1 MLDLLTSSFHFLKEQ
16 KHTHNSS
23 FRITTNGILIRLN
36 FMAMCYCFN
45 QMVQLDP
52 SVVYLVNGRDRHT
65 LTTSMSPALAA
76 SSS

>member
-1 MLDLLTSSFHFLKEQ
+1 
-16 KHTHNSS
+16 
-23 FRITTNGILIRLN
+23 
-36 FMAMCYCFN
+36 MAMCYCFN

-76 SSS
+76 SSN